1 MYFLHGISFEYA
13 HVAYTDGL
21 GGCPISLRYSSAEY
35 ERTRRRAHPLVK
47 SRAGRRGGSRVRGPD
62 TTSSSPRASFA
73 GAPAA
78 SRIPQRRRGRTS
90 HVLSTCPDRAASL
103 GWIATRRAPG
113 SSWCVRAPQKT
124 TDQRECQLF
133 DDVSLREK
141 KIIDHIDAP
150 SKKIGKDRSR
160 SKFFRSQYSS
170 HLSGSSLP
178 HHIRTL
184 CLTSSC
190 HHWGSSTSA
199 SSPGLLLALP
209 APRDEGRTAEL
220 WSRRF
225 DDRHHCVIILI

>member
-90 HVLSTCPDRAASL
+90 HVLKTCPDRAASL
-103 GWIATRRAPG
+103 GICLLDGSRLAGHREAHGAFVRLKRRLIKE
-113 SSWCVRAPQKT
+113 SV
-124 TDQRECQLF
+124 
-133 DDVSLREK
+133 
-141 KIIDHIDAP
+141 
-150 SKKIGKDRSR
+150 
-160 SKFFRSQYSS
+160 
-170 HLSGSSLP
+170 SSLIEEN
-178 HHIRTL
+178 HRSHRRSFEKNRKGSKSIQIFQVSIL
-184 CLTSSC
+184 VTS
-190 HHWGSSTSA
+190 
-199 SSPGLLLALP
+199 
-209 APRDEGRTAEL
+209 
-220 WSRRF
+220 
-225 DDRHHCVIILI
+225 